1 MGKKQP
7 AHEIKLG
14 KVRATIWANE
24 SEDHDLWFNA
34 TISRVYKNGE
44 GWRETNTL
52 RRDDLP
58 IAMKAI
64 DMAYSWMWRKQVQ
77 LQKAERNAANQV
89 LAGERRPS

>member
-1 MGKKQP
+1 MEKKQP

-14 KVRATIWANE
+14 KIRATIWANE
-24 SEDHDLWFNA
+24 TEDHDVWFNA
-34 TISRVYKNGE
+34 TISRLYKNGE

-58 IAMKAI
+58 VAMKAI

-77 LQKAERNAANQV
+77 LQRAERNAADKV
-89 LAGERRPS
+89 LASEGR

>member
-14 KVRATIWANE
+14 KIRATIWANE
-24 SEDHDLWFNA
+24 TEDQDVWFNA
-34 TISRVYKNGE
+34 TISRLYKNGE

-58 IAMKAI
+58 VAMKAM

-77 LQKAERNAANQV
+77 LQKAERNAASEV
-89 LAGERRPS
+89 LASEGR

>member
-14 KVRATIWANE
+14 KIRATIWANE
-24 SEDHDLWFNA
+24 TEDQDVWSNA
-34 TISRVYKNGE
+34 TISRLYKNGE

-58 IAMKAI
+58 VAMKAI
-64 DMAYSWMWRKQVQ
+64 DMAYTWMWRKQVQ
-77 LQKAERNAANQV
+77 LQKAERNAANEV
-89 LAGERRPS
+89 LASEGR